1 MNLPNSI
8 TALRIAL
15 IPFFILVLSLKIPYK
30 EIVVTVVFVGL
41 ALSDSLDGYIARRT
55 GQVTDLGK
63 FMDPLA
69 DKLLITAAL
78 VFLIGQGVE
87 AWMAF
92 VIIAREFLVTG
103 LRIMAIKNKVVIKA
117 SSFGKLKT
125 ISQIVGVV
133 AVIMNLYFAWW
144 FMLIAVLFT
153 IVSGLDYFLESRKL
167 LRE

>member
-1 MNLPNSI
+1 
-8 TALRIAL
+8 
-15 IPFFILVLSLKIPYK
+15 
-30 EIVVTVVFVGL
+30 
-41 ALSDSLDGYIARRT
+41 
-55 GQVTDLGK
+55 
-63 FMDPLA
+63 
-69 DKLLITAAL
+69 
-78 VFLIGQGVE
+78 
-87 AWMAF
+87 
-92 VIIAREFLVTG
+92 
-103 LRIMAIKNKVVIKA
+103 MAIKNKVVIKA